1 MTAAVQQASPPAP
14 DPPRCDFFQAVR
26 LLHCAAPAA
35 GGAAPGN
42 AAGANL
48 PVRFAQSPTLAF
60 STATL
65 AAILPATDVRPP
77 TVVVNFFGLLGANG
91 PMPLHWTELAS
102 DGGRRIPPD
111 EGLAHFLDLFHD
123 RLLSLY
129 YRAWAQAQPAVALD
143 SPPSDAFSRWVS
155 SLAGIGLASLRD
167 RDAMPDAAKC
177 AALAILAS
185 GRCSADAL
193 AHALRGLL
201 GVQVAVRPWHP
212 GWLPW
217 PAKPEVGLGRGGIGL
232 ELADGAPIGR
242 RVPGVPCRIGIVLGP
257 LSLADFRRFLPGA
270 PGLQRLADALLN
282 LVGLALVGVLQCV
295 LRAGERPALRLGRAD
310 GAALGTLSW
319 LGGHAALACAGER
332 VMELRGPGLY

>member
-1 MTAAVQQASPPAP
+1 MTAAVQQASAPAH

-26 LLHCAAPAA
+26 LLNCAAPAA
-35 GGAAPGN
+35 GGATPGN

-167 RDAMPDAAKC
+167 RDAMPDAAKRG
-177 AALAILAS
+177 ALAVLAS
-185 GRCSADAL
+185 GRCSGDAL
-193 AHALRGLL
+193 AHTLRDLL
-201 GVQVAVRPWHP
+201 RVPVDVRAWQP

-217 PAKPEVGLGRGGIGL
+217 PAGPEVGLGRGAIGL
-232 ELADGAPIGR
+232 ALADGAPIGR
-242 RVPGVPCRIGIVLGP
+242 RVPGAACRIRIVLGP
-257 LSLADFRRFLPGA
+257 LSLADYRRFLPGG
-270 PGLQRLADALLN
+270 PGRQTVADVLQNLL
-282 LVGLALVGVLQCV
+282 GLALVGVLQCL
-295 LRAGERPALRLGRAD
+295 LRAGERPALRLGRGD
-310 GAALGTLSW
+310 GARLGWLCW
-319 LGGHAALACAGER
+319 LGGREALARAAER
-332 VMELRGPGLY
+332 TWDIRGPPAY